1 MLFFLVSASAA
12 WQPSM
17 LTARRPVPALMR
29 STVPQSGLLLPE
41 LSDIGPAQAIIPV
54 FLVGPTIQIGYA
66 IEVSI
71 KKKLAVPLEG
81 GFFYGIV
88 RSDAVQKGPQMKKMK
103 KEKPKVGGKRLTPEA
118 AAIVASFRKEPTQKE
133 VELLWGALLKVYG
146 TSERALEAVQANPQ
160 ILNPSYSFCN
170 TIIESKRVLRTM
182 MDEEE
187 ALEVMKLNP
196 AVLQC
201 GPSLEVLGSS
211 EVKSIAM
218 FRNMGNTVLPAPVRT
233 GATAVFIFCIL
244 LAIVSAQ
251 ADNPEALALV
261 SLIKPV
267 LGGGLAS
274 VLLFVL
280 YGSANAQRSVKDA
293 EAKQLA
299 RRGRAVWDK

>member
-1 MLFFLVSASAA
+1 
-12 WQPSM
+12 
-17 LTARRPVPALMR
+17 
-29 STVPQSGLLLPE
+29 
-41 LSDIGPAQAIIPV
+41 
-54 FLVGPTIQIGYA
+54 
-66 IEVSI
+66 
-71 KKKLAVPLEG
+71 
-81 GFFYGIV
+81 
-88 RSDAVQKGPQMKKMK
+88 
-103 KEKPKVGGKRLTPEA
+103 
-118 AAIVASFRKEPTQKE
+118 
-133 VELLWGALLKVYG
+133 
-146 TSERALEAVQANPQ
+146 
-160 ILNPSYSFCN
+160 
-170 TIIESKRVLRTM
+170 